1 MSSESGKSVIRV
13 ENISKL
19 YRLGV
24 EQQSGGDNLALAIA
38 TFFRNPLANYRKY
51 KSLYDFKDVDIA
63 NMESGTETGSR
74 EDILW
79 ALRDVSFEVPQGQ
92 ILGIVGRNGAG
103 KSTLLK
109 ILSRITAPTRGR
121 AVIHGR
127 VGSLLEVGTGFHQEL
142 SGREN
147 IYLNGTILGLRK
159 REVDKLFDEIVD
171 FAEVEK
177 FLDTPVKRYS
187 SGMKVRLGFA
197 VAAHL
202 NPEVLIVDEVLAVG
216 DADFKRKCLGKM
228 ESIGEEGRTILFV
241 SHNMPQV
248 TRLCHRVIMLENGQI
263 ARDGGPHEVVEAY
276 LSAGKHRVAIREW
289 PDLDDAPGGEIARLR
304 AVSVRDKNGEVAD
317 SFDIRDPITVQIEF
331 DCLKSGFE
339 LLPGFSLCNEESQ
352 IIFSSIDI
360 EDKWVGRVRE
370 PGRYLA
376 RIKIPGNYLTEG
388 TMLINTAVRQWHP
401 TQRMEYYVREAVAF
415 QVIDTLEGNSARGHY
430 VGDLAGIVRPKL
442 DWQTERVGSSSDDI
456 LSSSP
461 VSEVTRKAQ
470 PR

>member
-1 MSSESGKSVIRV
+1 MIADTAIRV
-13 ENISKL
+13 ENISKV

-24 EQQSGGDNLALAIA
+24 EQQSGDNLAMAMA

-51 KSLYDFKDVDIA
+51 RSLYDFRDVDIA
-63 NMESGTETGSR
+63 NMENGTESNSR
-74 EDILW
+74 GDILW
-79 ALRDVSFEVPQGQ
+79 ALRDVSFEVPRGQ

-109 ILSRITAPTRGR
+109 ILSRITAPTKGR
-121 AVIHGR
+121 ALIHGN

-159 REVDKLFDEIVD
+159 RQVDKLFDEIVD
-171 FAEVEK
+171 FAEVER

-263 ARDGGPHEVVEAY
+263 AKDGGPHEVVEAY

-289 PDLDDAPGGEIARLR
+289 QDIEEAPGGEIARLR
-304 AVSVRDKNGEVAD
+304 AVSVRNSHGDVSD
-317 SFDIRDPITVQIEF
+317 SFDILEPITIQVEF

-360 EDKWVGRVRE
+360 EEKWVGKVRE
-370 PGRYLA
+370 PGRYVA
-376 RIKIPGNYLTEG
+376 KITIPGNLLTEG

-401 TQRMEYYVREAVAF
+401 TQRIEYYAREAVAF
-415 QVIDTLEGNSARGHY
+415 QVIDTLEGDSARGPY
-430 VGDLAGIVRPKL
+430 VGDLAGLVRPRL
-442 DWQTERVGSSSDDI
+442 EWRTDRVGGSD
-456 LSSSP
+456 
-461 VSEVTRKAQ
+461 EQ
-470 PR
+470 